1 MSESNVFSRNL
12 IIITVFAGIL
22 FQFAI
27 LCFTDFNWLLLNAIP
42 DDSFYYFETARNII
56 HGCGSSFD
64 CINPANGYH
73 PLWMLMILPIFYLF
87 SIGGTN
93 DISPIYYTLV
103 LAIVFSGIT
112 AYTLSRIFSRYT
124 TSKYLISFAV
134 FLYLFNPHVIYN
146 VLNGLETSL
155 DAYDFTYLL

>member
-64 CINPANGYH
+64 CIFLILHSCKRYNG
-73 PLWMLMILPIFYLF
+73 
-87 SIGGTN
+87 N
-93 DISPIYYTLV
+93 
-103 LAIVFSGIT
+103 
-112 AYTLSRIFSRYT
+112 
-124 TSKYLISFAV
+124 
-134 FLYLFNPHVIYN
+134 LYRKELY
-146 VLNGLETSL
+146 
-155 DAYDFTYLL
+155 